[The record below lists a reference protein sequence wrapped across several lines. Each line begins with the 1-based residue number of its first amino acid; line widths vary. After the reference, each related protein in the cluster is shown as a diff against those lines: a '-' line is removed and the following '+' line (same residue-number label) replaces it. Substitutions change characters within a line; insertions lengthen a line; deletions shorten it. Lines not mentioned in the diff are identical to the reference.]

1 MDAKQNIS
9 SIRHFLKKRH
19 WVSDVFA
26 GMCLYVTAKKNV
38 PLVVVAKNYAS
49 ST

>member
-1 MDAKQNIS
+1 VYSQHALPHAYQ
-9 SIRHFLKKRH
+9 
-19 WVSDVFA
+19 
-26 GMCLYVTAKKNV
+26 YVTAKKNV